1 MDNIS
6 ESDRSKPAY
15 LPGDGGGNSFNKREF
30 HRLLRVDH
38 AGEYGAVRIY
48 QGQIKAAKSKMED
61 EEYQQGLTHMLEQEK
76 SHLDWFDKALPR
88 YRTRPTALMPVWD
101 RMGFGLGW
109 ITAKLG
115 KSSAMACTVAVETE
129 IEKHYQR
136 QIERLDAY
144 LDDDND
150 QAWSLTKGEVEALK
164 QKIIQFREEELE
176 HHDYAHAKGA
186 QQAPL
191 YPVLKTLIGMGAR
204 AAIAVSKKI

>member
-1 MDNIS
+1 MNNII
-6 ESDRSKPAY
+6 EADRSKPAY

-48 QGQIKAAKSKMED
+48 QGQIEAAKSKMED

-88 YRTRPTALMPVWD
+88 YRTRPTALMPLWD

-144 LDDDND
+144 LDDHND
-150 QAWSLTKGEVEALK
+150 KAWGLTKGEVETLK

-191 YPVLKTLIGMGAR
+191 YPVLTTLIGRGAR
-204 AAIAVSKKI
+204 AAIAIAKKI